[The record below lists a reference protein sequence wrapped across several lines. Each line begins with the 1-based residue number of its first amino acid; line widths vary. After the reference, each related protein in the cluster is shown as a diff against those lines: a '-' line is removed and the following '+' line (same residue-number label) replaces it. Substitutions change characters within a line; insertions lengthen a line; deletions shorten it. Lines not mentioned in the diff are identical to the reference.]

1 MTSAR
6 LSTPRP
12 PGTVESTMAV
22 PALGASA
29 ATSPTMMSLS
39 PGPQAKIST
48 ARVSRPGRAE
58 RVARGLWATL
68 SWIAGSIAYIYVY
81 LRGKLDAGE
90 RRRRLVTERDG
101 SQRLL
106 AGAFKDLGTAI
117 LREGIGAP
125 DLTGL
130 LEAIGR
136 AEARRESALADI
148 AASENMQAA
157 EDGRLGAQES
167 ALEAAW
173 RTCDAARAE
182 ADELLRP
189 VTAQSQ
195 DVAARTAR
203 VRESLATHER
213 DAQVAA
219 AQPDGAARAAHL
231 RHEAAALSSE
241 LGALQAQA
249 ARLERELV
257 GLRERSASLRAVTA
271 EARNKLEAAVTARRA
286 AAGSMGAGIAGHTRE
301 QSEAEREIGELT
313 EQLGRAAA
321 QARVDLREQAP
332 LRPLYQRID
341 RLKETIGERS
351 TAIAA
356 LDQSLA
362 HYDQRKLLTG
372 VGLAAGLVVVTVGVL
387 WVVLR

>member
-1 MTSAR
+1 
-6 LSTPRP
+6 
-12 PGTVESTMAV
+12 MAV

-106 AGAFKDLGTAI
+106 AGAFKELGTAI